1 VTVAVGVALFVNDRT
16 ADVRDI
22 ARAVEDAGFE
32 SFWVPEHTHIPAS
45 RDTAYPMGGEL
56 PEEYARTFDPF
67 VALTAAACTTTTLRL
82 GTGVCLVAEHDPIV
96 LAKVAATLDV
106 ISGGRLLLGVGAG
119 WNREEL
125 ANHAGG
131 FDFGRRW
138 EVMAER
144 VELMQ
149 QLWTQEV
156 ASYDG
161 IHARLTPSWQWP
173 KPVQSPLPVLVGG
186 SGPRSMEH
194 AVRYGTGWL
203 PMPSQE
209 RTSDRLARLRAMAE
223 AAGRPVPAVTMYA
236 ARPDR
241 GVIEHY
247 GELGVERVVL
257 LLPPV
262 PDTVAAV
269 RDLASHIGLPPR

>member
-1 VTVAVGVALFVNDRT
+1 MKVGVALFVNDRT

-32 SFWVPEHTHIPAS
+32 SFWVPEHTHIPTS
-45 RDTAYPMGGEL
+45 RETPYPMGGEL

-67 VALTAAACTTTTLRL
+67 VALTAAACVTSNLRL
-82 GTGVCLVAEHDPIV
+82 GTGVCLVPEHDPIV
-96 LAKVAATLDV
+96 LAKVVATLDV
-106 ISGGRLLLGVGAG
+106 ISGGRAMLGVGSG

-125 ANHAGG
+125 ADHGGG
-131 FDFGRRW
+131 FAERW
-138 EVMAER
+138 DVMAER

-149 QLWTQEV
+149 QLWNNEI

-161 IHARLTPSWQWP
+161 KHARLSPSWQWP
-173 KPVQSPLPVLVGG
+173 KPVQEPLPVLVGG
-186 SGPRSMEH
+186 SGKRSMEH
-194 AVRYGTGWL
+194 AVRYGTGWM
-203 PMPSQE
+203 PMPSKDKTQN
-209 RTSDRLARLRAMAE
+209 RLAALRELAD
-223 AAGRPVPAVTMYA
+223 AAGKPMPSVTMYA

-241 GVIEHY
+241 SVIDHY

-262 PDTVAAV
+262 EDTLAAV
-269 RDLASHIGLPPR
+269 GDLARRIDL